1 MARSATKKFRLID
14 VLSALV
20 LAVTI
25 GLIGLFLIKA
35 GLFASL
41 FTRPPKPVAN
51 MPLPEQVTSG
61 VSTITGFDKDNQ
73 PYEMKAQSV
82 LQDKTNNDLA
92 HLTTVSGYL
101 RKKTGDTMRLSAKS
115 GAYDKE
121 KRILDL
127 IGNVKLI
134 SQGQY
139 TAYLEKARVT
149 LKDKR
154 LYAKV
159 PVKVIFAQGSINS
172 NGVDITENG
181 ARVLFFGGVK
191 THFDASSAKD
201 VSDETPVKPVTRQT
215 GKTDK
220 QGRQ

>member
-1 MARSATKKFRLID
+1 MASLAKKKLRLVD
-14 VLSALV
+14 VVSTLV
-20 LAVTI
+20 LVITI
-25 GLIGLFLIKA
+25 GLVALFLGKA

-41 FTRPPKPVAN
+41 FTKTPQPVAN
-51 MPLPEQVTSG
+51 MPLPEQVSSG

-73 PYEMKAQSV
+73 PYEMKALSV
-82 LQDKTNNDLA
+82 LQDKTNSDLA

-101 RKKTGDTMRLSAKS
+101 RKKTGAVMKLTSKA
-115 GAYDKE
+115 GAYEKK

-149 LKDKR
+149 LKEKR

-159 PVKVIFAQGSINS
+159 PVKVVFAQGTIHS
-172 NGVDITENG
+172 NGVDITDNG

-191 THFDASSAKD
+191 THFDASSQKD
-201 VSDETPVKPVTRQT
+201 TSSLKPAASG

-220 QGRQ
+220 QGKVLK